1 MAGTS
6 MDLLKAS
13 TRAMV
18 SNLREGD
25 IVSMVEWST
34 TNAVHLEEYRVRE
47 QDDPIILDEIDALE
61 AGGGTDLN
69 AGLEAGYDIAART
82 FDPTRINRV
91 VLVSDGGANAG
102 VTSETLIA
110 RHAGTGDDAGI
121 YLVGV
126 GVGSA
131 STYDDTLMDTVTDVG
146 RGASVFIGTE
156 AEALH
161 QFGPAGFLQVMD
173 VAYRDVGVRLE
184 LPPGFE
190 ITRFSGEEYST
201 DPREIEPQHIAPN
214 DAMVFYQTLETC
226 APELATDDAELTVSV
241 RYTDPLTLEELTT
254 SVTARFGDLYAED
267 TRLLDKGAAV
277 YAYAEA
283 LRACQEGA
291 ESAWPTL
298 LAPALARLEQAE
310 RTNPG
315 DTDLAEL
322 RRVMEA
328 LGG

>member
-1 MAGTS
+1 MPVAPSGAHHRPFDQPDSAVLPSSANNCTF
-6 MDLLKAS
+6 ATA
-13 TRAMV
+13 TR
-18 SNLREGD
+18 SPG
-25 IVSMVEWST
+25 S
-34 TNAVHLEEYRVRE
+34 
-47 QDDPIILDEIDALE
+47 E
-61 AGGGTDLN
+61 AAT
-69 AGLEAGYDIAART
+69 
-82 FDPTRINRV
+82 
-91 VLVSDGGANAG
+91 
-102 VTSETLIA
+102 IA
-110 RHAGTGDDAGI
+110 RRAWKYERWSSRIFSKSPD
-121 YLVGV
+121 
-126 GVGSA
+126 
-131 STYDDTLMDTVTDVG
+131 
-146 RGASVFIGTE
+146 
-156 AEALH
+156 
-161 QFGPAGFLQVMD
+161 
-173 VAYRDVGVRLE
+173 
-184 LPPGFE
+184 FE

-214 DAMVFYQTLETC
+214 EAMVFYQTLETC